1 MTLARPP
8 IPTVVMQH
16 VEEAAHLRHVR
27 SVLVRAPHV
36 RLLQLG
42 RLDERIAA
50 HLDGIAVAGAYG
62 AGLVQQAL
70 ERPGAGEIFTA
81 TVGAIAD
88 RDAERLDRLLAITEA
103 LPASRAG
110 LLSAFGWVSAAD
122 LTGVTRS
129 LLAAPN
135 AWRREVGLATCAMH
149 GVDPKGALDAAL
161 REGDAALRARA
172 LRVAGACGRRDL
184 ADACLAALADGDA
197 RWRAEA
203 AWSALLL
210 GHRAQ
215 ALGALESQALD
226 DSVDMRVRL
235 TAWRA
240 LLKVA
245 PPPRAH
251 ALLAPLAR
259 DAAQVRLL
267 IQGIA
272 IAGDPHLVPWLIAQM
287 EDLRLARLA
296 GEAFSFITGLDLAAL
311 DLERKP
317 PEGVQ
322 FGPTDDPDDDD
333 VAMDE
338 DDSLPWPDPD
348 KIGAWWQAHGH
359 RFAPGTRY
367 FMGAPPSSLHCL
379 GVLKTGF
386 QRQRMAAAEYLSLL
400 QPGTPLFNVAA
411 PAWRQQR
418 LLPMMGSQT

>member
-1 MTLARPP
+1 MHIARPP

-70 ERPGAGEIFTA
+70 ERPATGEIFTA

-88 RDAERLDRLLAITEA
+88 RDVERLDKLLAITEA

-110 LLSAFGWVSAAD
+110 LLSAFGWVSASD
-122 LTGVTRS
+122 LQGTTRA
-129 LLAAPN
+129 LLQAPQP
-135 AWRREVGLATCAMH
+135 WRREVGLATCAMH
-149 GVDPKGALDAAL
+149 GVDPRAALDTAL
-161 REGDAALRARA
+161 RDGDAALRARA
-172 LRVAGACGRRDL
+172 LRVAGICGRRDL

-197 RWRAEA
+197 RWAVEA
-203 AWSALLL
+203 AWAALLL
-210 GHRAQ
+210 GHRAE
-215 ALGALESQALD
+215 AVHALEAHALD
-226 DSVDMRVRL
+226 AGLAQGLRL
-235 TAWRA
+235 TSLRA
-240 LLKVA
+240 LLKVLA
-245 PPPRAH
+245 PPRAH
-251 ALLAPLAR
+251 ALLAALAK
-259 DAAQVRLL
+259 DPAQVRFL

-272 IAGDPHLVPWLIAQM
+272 IAGDPHHVPWLIAQM
-287 EDLRLARLA
+287 ADLQLARLA
-296 GEAFSFITGLDLAAL
+296 GEAFSFITGLDLAYL

-317 PEGVQ
+317 PENVQ
-322 FGPTDDPDDDD
+322 FGPTDDPDDDN

-338 DDSLPWPDPD
+338 DDSLPWPDPE
-348 KIGAWWQAHGH
+348 KISAWWHANGH

-367 FMGAPPSSLHCL
+367 FMGERPSPSHCL

-386 QRQRMAAAEYLSLL
+386 QRQRMAAAEHLCLL

-411 PAWRQQR
+411 PTWRQQR
-418 LLPMMGSQT
+418 VLPTMGG